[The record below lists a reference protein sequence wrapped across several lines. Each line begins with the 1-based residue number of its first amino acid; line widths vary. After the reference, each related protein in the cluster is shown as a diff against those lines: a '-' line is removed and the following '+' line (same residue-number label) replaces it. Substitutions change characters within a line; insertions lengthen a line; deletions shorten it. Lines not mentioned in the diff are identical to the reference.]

1 MKYPILLLLAL
12 MAIFSSCSRTFF
24 YQPADQQP
32 ERTEIT
38 YTHGVPDLRA
48 KATDGDVA
56 ATLTTRGGSSFLN
69 LNLAVFN
76 LGDTFFTFEPEL
88 VKAYGYNKSGKRQE
102 LRVFT
107 AREFIK
113 RRNTKNALI
122 IGAIAVVAISAAV
135 ASNSSGRK
143 SEYDNDFD
151 DFFFQPWFI
160 INPQFNS
167 APYTPKDGLLRSHT
181 LYEDEA
187 LQGVVKIKK
196 NIDYNEK
203 ILVEVPINGEFVK
216 FVFKDKVKKF

>member
-1 MKYPILLLLAL
+1 

-24 YQPADQQP
+24 YKPAANQP
-32 ERTEIT
+32 ERTEII
-38 YTHGVPDLRA
+38 YTHGMPDLRA
-48 KATDGDVA
+48 KTIDGDVA
-56 ATLTTRGGSSFLN
+56 ATLTTKGGSNFLN

-88 VKAYGYNKSGKRQE
+88 VKAYGYNKRGQRQE

-122 IGAIAVVAISAAV
+122 VGAVAAVAITAAV
-135 ASNSSGRK
+135 ASNSSNNRI
-143 SEYDNDFD
+143 ERDNDFD
-151 DFFFQPWFI
+151 DFNNFFFQPWFI

-167 APYTPKDGLLRSHT
+167 APYTPKDGLLRAHT

-196 NIDYNEK
+196 NTDYIDK

-216 FVFKDKVKKF
+216 FVFKDKVRKF

>member
-1 MKYPILLLLAL
+1 MKYPILLLIAT

-32 ERTEIT
+32 ERTTID
-38 YTHGVPDLRA
+38 YINGVPDLRA

-56 ATLTTRGGSSFLN
+56 ATLTTNAGNGFLN

-76 LGDTFFTFEPEL
+76 LGDTSFTFEPEM
-88 VKAYGYNKSGKRQE
+88 VKAYGYHKNGQRKE
-102 LRVFT
+102 LRVFS

-113 RRNTKNALI
+113 RRNTKNAII
-122 IGAIAVVAISAAV
+122 IGAVAAV
-135 ASNSSGRK
+135 AITAAVAGSSSSRH
-143 SEYDNDFD
+143 SERDNDFD

-160 INPQFNS
+160 INTPFNT
-167 APYTPKDGLLRSHT
+167 APYTPRDGLLRSHT

-196 NIDYNEK
+196 NLDYNEK
-203 ILVEVPINGEFVK
+203 ILVEVPVNGEYVK
-216 FVFKDKVKKF
+216 FVFEDMVRKF